1 LIQNQHAPRWKLSGT
16 ITGFQGNLQLQCRR
30 PIQASLVSLLQ
41 SKQSMSLAACFGCE
55 QSFVSAAEQFEQ
67 EDLLLMLN
75 LIL

>member
-1 LIQNQHAPRWKLSGT
+1 
-16 ITGFQGNLQLQCRR
+16 
-30 PIQASLVSLLQ
+30 
-41 SKQSMSLAACFGCE
+41 MSLAACFGCE